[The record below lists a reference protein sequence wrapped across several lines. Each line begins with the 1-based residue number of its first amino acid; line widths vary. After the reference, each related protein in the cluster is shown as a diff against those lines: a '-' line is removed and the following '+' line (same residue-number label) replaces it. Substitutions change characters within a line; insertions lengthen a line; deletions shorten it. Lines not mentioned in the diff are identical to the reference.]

1 MNYLIFRTDRI
12 GDFLITSP
20 LIRAIKRNDTRSK
33 IFIVVSNK
41 NAEFI
46 KKYDLVDEVF
56 LLKSNKIKDRIDLF
70 LELRKYKFNTIIVS
84 DKKNRSIFFGFLLK
98 AQNKIFNV
106 SKNFQKKILN
116 ILYKNV
122 FLDND
127 NLKDKPVKDILLDN
141 SKSLLVAV
149 SDTMSLGLLESPGHS
164 GADIFVGD
172 GQSIGNYMNYGGPMI
187 GLMAIKEQYKRRM
200 PGRIIGKTIDINKKV
215 GYVLTLQTREQ
226 HIRRANATSNICT
239 NQGLLA
245 LRTAIYLSLMGKNG
259 LPYVANLC
267 FQKAQY
273 AASEISKL
281 NHFNLKYSNNF
292 IKEFI
297 IETDLSAS
305 FVIKYCREKDIL
317 IDRPNNNGIDSLLQ
331 ISVTEKRSRDEI
343 DLLVSTLKELD

>member
-33 IFIVVSNK
+33 IFIVASNK

-56 LLKSNKIKDRIDLF
+56 LLKSNKIKDKIDLF

-127 NLKDKPVKDILLDN
+127 NLEHKSVKDILLDN
-141 SKSLLVAV
+141 SKSLNFDLKDEDFHYLK
-149 SDTMSLGLLESPGHS
+149 SNQFKNEFLYNDLLNLENLDFLLFHY
-164 GADIFVGD
+164 DEKWEIE
-172 GQSIGNYMNYGGPMI
+172 NYSKLFKKASTLTNI
-187 GLMAIKEQYKRRM
+187 DVQQEILIEFLFNLSKKTSKK
-200 PGRIIGKTIDINKKV
+200 IIITTGTIDTKIINRLKSSSNKINESLYEINLNNTK
-215 GYVLTLQTREQ
+215 GY
-226 HIRRANATSNICT
+226 
-239 NQGLLA
+239 LLINENFFSISH
-245 LRTAIYLSLMGKNG
+245 L
-259 LPYVANLC
+259 
-267 FQKAQY
+267 
-273 AASEISKL
+273 ISKSSL
-281 NHFNLKYSNNF
+281 FISCHGAFTHIASNYK
-292 IKEFI
+292 IKILDI
-297 IETDLSAS
+297 IERNKAIHYSRITKHMKDYKYLYRDKFSKLS
-305 FVIKYCREKDIL
+305 E
-317 IDRPNNNGIDSLLQ
+317 
-331 ISVTEKRSRDEI
+331 EI
-343 DLLVSTLKELD
+343 INYS